1 MNSIFPSIKIRGNKF
16 VEQGEQLNLTC
27 SAEGGPNNE
36 HIWMLNG
43 EVINDG
49 DGLFQITTVF
59 INRTSSV
66 SMLSVS
72 SIDAATHQGM
82 YECNVTNVAGS
93 DKDTLNVTGL

>member
-1 MNSIFPSIKIRGNKF
+1 MNSIFPSITLKGNNF
-16 VEQGEQLNLTC
+16 VEQGEQLKLTC
-27 SAEGGPNNE
+27 TAEGGPNNE

-43 EVINDG
+43 EVINDR
-49 DGLFQITTVF
+49 DGLFQITTV
-59 INRTSSV
+59 INKTSSV

-82 YECNVTNVAGS
+82 YECNVTNMAGS